1 MLARIAF
8 NPNEKSIR
16 NCHRD
21 LLLLAKGEGG
31 MGPLL
36 GGLAGEAKGA
46 LERGDTRARTE

>member
-21 LLLLAKGEGG
+21 LLLLEGKSG
-31 MGPLL
+31 MDPLL